1 MINDI
6 MDNKYQKSNS
16 EYRIKNI
23 QLRINAIWYDMI
35 IMFSLLMLT
44 ILVFKSGN
52 VITSIICLIAFLIIA
67 IICLIAF
74 LIIAIICQIFEA
86 KENTRIKNGS

>member
-1 MINDI
+1 
-6 MDNKYQKSNS
+6 
-16 EYRIKNI
+16 
-23 QLRINAIWYDMI
+23 MI

-67 IICLIAF
+67 IIC
-74 LIIAIICQIFEA
+74 QIFEA

>member
-67 IICLIAF
+67 IIC
-74 LIIAIICQIFEA
+74 QIFEA